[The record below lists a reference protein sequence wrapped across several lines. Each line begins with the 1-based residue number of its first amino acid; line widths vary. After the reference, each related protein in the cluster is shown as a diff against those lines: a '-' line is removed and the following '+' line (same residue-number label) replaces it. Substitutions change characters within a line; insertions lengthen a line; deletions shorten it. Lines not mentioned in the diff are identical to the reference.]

1 MRLPTMYPTAPRLT
15 AMKPPIMVTLQV
27 MTHYRRIRL
36 THRSPPVAN
45 AVEKDV
51 FVETAKTKTDVQ
63 MHKTTSVSWN
73 PRDSQ
78 DVIPTEPM
86 EV

>member
-1 MRLPTMYPTAPRLT
+1 MYPIDPHLT
-15 AMKPPIMVTLQV
+15 AMKTLTMVTLQV
-27 MTHYRRIRL
+27 MILRRRIRL
-36 THRSPPVAN
+36 THLSRPVAT

-63 MHKTTSVSWN
+63 MPQTTSVSWH

>member
-1 MRLPTMYPTAPRLT
+1 
-15 AMKPPIMVTLQV
+15 MVNPQV
-27 MTHYRRIRL
+27 ITHHRRIRL
-36 THRSPPVAN
+36 THRSRPVAT

-63 MHKTTSVSWN
+63 MPQTTSVSWH